1 MSRSLLLLAALAL
14 AGGCKKAEP
23 VPTALSVDAGK
34 VAPAPTA
41 RAPEETDRDHAHAPL
56 ALCEAR
62 EESPLEAARAWYDD
76 GEFDKALSCAARAS
90 ALAPNRAEAHAERAA
105 ALVAL
110 ARYDEAK
117 LAWARTLALDP
128 DGLEGLAGAAHLYAV
143 ALPGSRDHD
152 ELGMLYA
159 ERGLHL
165 AAGQGDAERV
175 QRFGVLCAMAANDL
189 GLAEQALSYA
199 DGVLSTAPADAEA
212 AWERALALFELC
224 RFDEAQ
230 KAFQGRLSDPD
241 QAAHAHQHLGLLLER
256 KGQHGQAA
264 THFAAA
270 RKLQPQ
276 DFPVPAVVPPER
288 FQALLD
294 AALAGLPADMKR
306 DLQGVPVTAEDIPSD
321 ADLLANDPPLSPT
334 ILGIFRGPPLGAPCE
349 PEAPGLA
356 CRSISLYRLNLGRAV
371 SSPEEL
377 AEQVRTTLLH
387 ELGHLRGEDDSEL
400 AARGLE

>member
-1 MSRSLLLLAALAL
+1 MNRALPLLAALAL
-14 AGGCKKAEP
+14 AGACKKTAP
-23 VPTALSVDAGK
+23 AAQVPDAGA
-34 VAPAPTA
+34 VAAAPPARPS
-41 RAPEETDRDHAHAPL
+41 PEADRDHAHAPL

-62 EESPLEAARAWYDD
+62 GESPLEAARAWYDD
-76 GEFDKALSCAARAS
+76 GEYEKALSCAARAS
-90 ALAPNRAEAHAERAA
+90 ALAPGRAEAHAERAA

-110 ARYDEAK
+110 NRYDEAK

-165 AAGQGDAERV
+165 AASQGDAERV

-189 GLAEQALSYA
+189 GLAEQALSFA
-199 DGVLSTAPADAEA
+199 EGVLSVSPTDPEA

-224 RFDEAQ
+224 RFEEAQ
-230 KAFQGRLSDPD
+230 AAFEARLADEE

-256 KGQHGQAA
+256 KGRPEDAEA
-264 THFAAA
+264 HFAAA
-270 RKLQPQ
+270 RARQPQ
-276 DFPVPAVVPPER
+276 DFPPPPVVPPER
-288 FQALLD
+288 FAALLD
-294 AALAGLPADMKR
+294 AAVASLPEDMKR

-334 ILGIFRGPPLGAPCE
+334 ILGIFRGPPLGEPCV
-349 PEAPGLA
+349 PEAPGQP
-356 CRSISLYRLNLGRAV
+356 CRSISLYRLNLRRAV
-371 SSPEEL
+371 TTPEEL